1 MDSTSGLLLIPIL
14 LYLFI
19 IGFSIYFVI
28 MMILFMNRKTKLDKE
43 RNQKLDELIQAIRN
57 DKGSV

>member
-43 RNQKLDELIQAIRN
+43 RNQKLDELIQVIRN

>member
-1 MDSTSGLLLIPIL
+1 MDTTSGLLLIPIL

-43 RNQKLDELIQAIRN
+43 RNQKLDELIQVIRN

>member
-43 RNQKLDELIQAIRN
+43 RNQKLDELIQVIRN
-57 DKGSV
+57 ANN

>member
-1 MDSTSGLLLIPIL
+1 MDSTSGLLIIPIL

-28 MMILFMNRKTKLDKE
+28 MMILFMKRKTKLDKE

>member
-1 MDSTSGLLLIPIL
+1 MDSTSGLILIPIL

-43 RNQKLDELIQAIRN
+43 RNQKLDELIQVIRN
-57 DKGSV
+57 TDNN

>member
-1 MDSTSGLLLIPIL
+1 MDSASGLLLIPIL

-43 RNQKLDELIQAIRN
+43 RNQKLDELIQVIRN

>member
-43 RNQKLDELIQAIRN
+43 RNQKLDELIQVIRN
-57 DKGSV
+57 ADNN

>member
-43 RNQKLDELIQAIRN
+43 RNQKLDELIQVIRKADN
-57 DKGSV
+57 N

>member
-1 MDSTSGLLLIPIL
+1 MDTTSGLLLIPIL

-28 MMILFMNRKTKLDKE
+28 KLIIFMNNKTKLDKE
-43 RNQKLDELIQAIRN
+43 RNQKLDELIQAIR
-57 DKGSV
+57 KAE

>member
-1 MDSTSGLLLIPIL
+1 MDSTSGFLIIPIL

-28 MMILFMNRKTKLDKE
+28 MMILFMKRKTKLDKE

>member
-43 RNQKLDELIQAIRN
+43 RNQKLDELIQVIQN